1 MDRTSRTA
9 KELVN
14 KPLGKKT
21 YTAGIYARLSVDSH
35 NAKNESIE
43 TQIEI
48 AKNFLNGQTDMVLF
62 QCYIDLGK
70 TGTNFNR
77 DGFHRLMQ
85 DVRMKNIDCIIVKDF
100 SRLGRN
106 YIEMGNYL
114 EKIFPFLGVRFI
126 SVTDNFDSLEVGK
139 DSGQL
144 GMSLK
149 NLVNELYA
157 RDIGIK
163 IKASKQARWEQGSYI
178 GGIPPYGYYAQWIAG
193 KKCLL
198 IEEITGDIV
207 RGIYHLYLEG
217 KNRKEIGVWLYEN
230 NIHRPKDY
238 RKYGHIFSEEEE
250 ILQEWSDGTIKTILS
265 NPVYR
270 GCLVQC
276 KIRESRQRKRHD
288 VSNDDWSVKEG
299 THEAIVSKAM
309 FCKVAERFER
319 QAIYCNRDGFS
330 KAIPLEEDL
339 FRGLLFCGECGKG
352 MVRTSSVKEFASGDK
367 IRNFSYYCRSSN
379 RVDEFACGNK
389 YVTLETL
396 SGLVKVAIK
405 HELWL
410 VEMNPGRVME
420 RIRAEAGNLCRK
432 MKKEEEHDKGKMES
446 LKRKASDQYKKYRM
460 REISQSD
467 FLEWKQ
473 HYNEKMKV
481 LEERQAEWN
490 QSIKEQNAAARQ
502 KVQWVQSLLEF
513 HENSKLDRDIL
524 DALIQRIDVYSD
536 KRIEIHLR
544 FTFGG
549 GLRVGREDRPYGS

>member
-1 MDRTSRTA
+1 
-9 KELVN
+9 
-14 KPLGKKT
+14 
-21 YTAGIYARLSVDSH
+21 
-35 NAKNESIE
+35 
-43 TQIEI
+43 
-48 AKNFLNGQTDMVLF
+48 MVLF

-77 DGFHRLMQ
+77 DGFNRLMQ

-126 SVTDNFDSLEVGK
+126 SVTDNFDSLEDGK

-144 GMSLK
+144 GMNLK

-163 IKASKQARWEQGSYI
+163 IKASKQAKWEQGSYT
-178 GGIPPYGYYAQWIAG
+178 GGIPPYGYYAQWIEG
-193 KKCLL
+193 KKCLF

-207 RGIYHLYLEG
+207 RGIYNLYLEG
-217 KNRKEIGVWLYEN
+217 KNRKEIGAWLYEK

-238 RKYGHIFSEEEE
+238 RRYGHIFSEEEE
-250 ILQEWSDGTIKTILS
+250 ILQEWSDCTIKTILS

-276 KIRESRQRKRHD
+276 KIRESRQRKRHE
-288 VSNDDWSVKEG
+288 VSNDDWSVKEC
-299 THEAIVSKAM
+299 THEAIVSEDM
-309 FCKVAERFER
+309 FFKVAERFER

-330 KAIPLEEDL
+330 KAILLEEDL
-339 FRGLLFCGECGKG
+339 FRGLLFCGECGKE
-352 MVRTSSVKEFASGDK
+352 MARTSSVKEFASGDR

-379 RVDEFACGNK
+379 RVDTYGCGKK

-396 SGLVKVAIK
+396 CGLVKVALK
-405 HELWL
+405 QKLWL
-410 VEMNPGRVME
+410 TEMKPGHVME
-420 RIRAEAGNLCRK
+420 RIRAEVENLCRE
-432 MKKEEEHDKGKMES
+432 MKKQQEHDKGRKEN
-446 LKRKASDQYKKYRM
+446 LERKASDQYKKYRIG
-460 REISQSD
+460 ELSQSD

-473 HYNEKMKV
+473 RYNEKIKV

-490 QSIKEQNAAARQ
+490 NNIKEQDAIARQ
-502 KVQWVQSLLEF
+502 KVQWVQSLLDF
-513 HENSKLDRDIL
+513 QENSKLDRDIL
-524 DALIQRIDVYSD
+524 NALIQRIDVYPD
-536 KRIEIHLR
+536 KRVEIHFR
-544 FTFGG
+544 FTFKD
-549 GLRVGREDRPYGS
+549 GLRVGREDSPYGP